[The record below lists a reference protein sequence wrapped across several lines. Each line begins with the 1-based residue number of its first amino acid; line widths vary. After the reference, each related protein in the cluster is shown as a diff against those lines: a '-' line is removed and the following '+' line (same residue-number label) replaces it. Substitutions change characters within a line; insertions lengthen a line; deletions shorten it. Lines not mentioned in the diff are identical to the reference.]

1 MKSRPDFNIVTA
13 RSISSA
19 SAPGFCS
26 LAKRSNR
33 PSLNRSGSN
42 FVGSSH
48 TFGLRPIAHVESKMR
63 SPGSTLCPDG
73 IVSASVANRG
83 NMWIGG

>member
-1 MKSRPDFNIVTA
+1 MKSRPDLSIVTA

-26 LAKRSNR
+26 LASRS
-33 PSLNRSGSN
+33 SLSSVNLSGSN
-42 FVGSSH
+42 LVGSSH
-48 TFGLRPIAHVESKMR
+48 TLGLRPIAHVERRMR

-73 IVSASVANRG
+73 MTSLSVAILG
-83 NMWIGG
+83 NM